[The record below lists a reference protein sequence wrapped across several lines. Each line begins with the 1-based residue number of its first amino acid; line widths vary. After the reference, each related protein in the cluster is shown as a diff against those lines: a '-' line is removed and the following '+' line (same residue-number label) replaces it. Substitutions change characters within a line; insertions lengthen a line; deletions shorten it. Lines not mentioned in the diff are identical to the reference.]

1 MIDDRQRRIERQR
14 RYRERRKLGLRLY
27 PVALDRWQV
36 SQLID
41 SGLVDEDAL
50 NDADRL
56 AEQLADALEVAATR
70 SGI

>member
-1 MIDDRQRRIERQR
+1 MTDDRQRRIERQR
-14 RYRERRKLGLRLY
+14 RYRERRKAGLRLY
-27 PVALDRWQV
+27 PVALDRGQV
-36 SQLID
+36 NQLID

-50 NDADRL
+50 NDVDRL